1 MIQTTELK
9 KNLQAGAYDDVLLDI
24 YVDADVLPY
33 QKERY
38 VAAIETYEKLYG
50 ADAVEIYSAPASSG
64 DILRSG
70 ATKFAP
76 LASHKSRNTQAFFE
90 PGPDKKPCKYKTV

>member
-33 QKERY
+33 QKDRY
-38 VAAIETYEKLYG
+38 VAVIETYEKLYG
-50 ADAVEIYSAPASSG
+50 ADAVKSIVHRAEVRLAET
-64 DILRSG
+64 ILIISMVR
-70 ATKFAP
+70 
-76 LASHKSRNTQAFFE
+76 
-90 PGPDKKPCKYKTV
+90 Y

>member
-33 QKERY
+33 QKDRY

-50 ADAVEIYSAPASSG
+50 ADAVEI
-64 DILRSG
+64 
-70 ATKFAP
+70 
-76 LASHKSRNTQAFFE
+76 
-90 PGPDKKPCKYKTV
+90 

>member
-1 MIQTTELK
+1 MIQTTELE

-33 QKERY
+33 QKDRY

-50 ADAVEIYSAPASSG
+50 ADEWKSIVHRAEVRLAET
-64 DILRSG
+64 ILIISMVR
-70 ATKFAP
+70 
-76 LASHKSRNTQAFFE
+76 
-90 PGPDKKPCKYKTV
+90 Y